1 MKQYLLDT
9 CICIFFLRGKLN
21 LDSLI
26 KEKGVENCF
35 ISEITVF
42 ELKYG
47 AENSENP
54 QKSHKAVDAFIKG
67 LTVIPILGSV
77 EHPFYFPWLI
87 TGLLLNWLIV
97 FLSNFQTMYLY
108 QVFLFQRINKFEII
122 KRGKWSLLINLKHEE
137 LPINMFSL
145 FWSAQWVGSP
155 KYNAQQAADH
165 SLHQ

>member
-77 EHPFYFPWLI
+77 EQYAKTKVRLRKEGTPMNDEFDLI
-87 TGLLLNWLIV
+87 IAVTALENEFVLV
-97 FLSNFQTMYLY
+97 TD
-108 QVFLFQRINKFEII
+108 
-122 KRGKWSLLINLKHEE
+122 NLKDFRYIKNLKLENWFE
-137 LPINMFSL
+137 RK
-145 FWSAQWVGSP
+145 Q
-155 KYNAQQAADH
+155 
-165 SLHQ
+165 